1 MFESNDVAYLKL
13 SSFNSRSCIVGIGN
27 GFRFIRLF
35 STRKSDINPTVPFF
49 FGMLNVDAAHSERF
63 TFRSTPIRHS
73 LFTSVRTVEFVYVF
87 LGLDMPMHDTFMHWI
102 EVRCYTVHF
111 SSMQEFHRTK
121 FHIPV
126 KQ

>member
-1 MFESNDVAYLKL
+1 MFKSNDVAYLKL
-13 SSFNSRSCIVGIGN
+13 SSFNSRSCILGIGN

-35 STRKSDINPTVPFF
+35 SSRKSDMNLTVPFF

-63 TFRSTPIRHS
+63 TLRSTSIRHS
-73 LFTSVRTVEFVYVF
+73 LSTSVRTVEFAHVF
-87 LGLDMPMHDTFMHWI
+87 WVSIMPMHDTVMHRI